1 MDFQV
6 VIVDD
11 FGVAMA
17 SIQEAIIGLDE
28 RRMWTSLELFGLV
41 FTCPWTLGSTSF
53 MMLGLVRLLMY
64 L

>member
-1 MDFQV
+1 MDLQV

-28 RRMWTSLELFGLV
+28 RRM
-41 FTCPWTLGSTSF
+41 
-53 MMLGLVRLLMY
+53 
-64 L
+64 

>member
-28 RRMWTSLELFGLV
+28 RRTSLELFGLA